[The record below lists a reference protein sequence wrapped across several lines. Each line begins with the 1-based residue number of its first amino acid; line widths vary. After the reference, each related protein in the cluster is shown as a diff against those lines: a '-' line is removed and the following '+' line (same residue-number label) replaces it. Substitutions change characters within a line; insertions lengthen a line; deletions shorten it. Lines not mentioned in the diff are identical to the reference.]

1 MTQEISVSTEKTLSG
16 ATCACCSPIQLA
28 GGKSR
33 REFLKTGAATMATLG
48 LAGFVP
54 GHALAASGNYEAMLV
69 NCIDPR
75 FTTLSWQYMGLLHG
89 VSREK
94 LSDNYSQFVFAG
106 GPIGAVHPKFSAWHK
121 AYWDNLDITVSLH
134 HIKRVVAL
142 THRDCGAA
150 KLAFGEDKVA
160 SREAETES
168 HASALSEFR
177 AQVNKR
183 HPKLS
188 VITGIM
194 GLDGRVDLMG

>member
-1 MTQEISVSTEKTLSG
+1 MTEKTLHG
-16 ATCACCSPIQLA
+16 ATCACCSPLQLA
-28 GGKSR
+28 GAPSR
-33 REFLKTGAATMATLG
+33 RDFLKTGAATVATLG

-54 GHALAASGNYEAMLV
+54 GQALAASGNYESMLV

-94 LSDNYSQFVFAG
+94 LSDNYSQFVIAG
-106 GPIGAVHPKFSAWHK
+106 GPLGAVHPKFSAWHK
-121 AYWDNLDITVSLH
+121 SYWDNLDITVSLH

-150 KLAFGEDKVA
+150 KLAFGEDKVS
-160 SREAETES
+160 SRESETEA
-168 HASALSEFR
+168 HAGALAEFR
-177 AQVNKR
+177 QQVNKR
-183 HPKLS
+183 YPKLS

-194 GLDGRVDLMG
+194 GVDGRVDLVG

>member
-75 FTTLSWQYMGLLHG
+75 FTTLSWQYMGLLQRTAIAARPNWRL
-89 VSREK
+89 VKTKWLRAKQKPSRTPARC
-94 LSDNYSQFVFAG
+94 LS
-106 GPIGAVHPKFSAWHK
+106 
-121 AYWDNLDITVSLH
+121 
-134 HIKRVVAL
+134 
-142 THRDCGAA
+142 
-150 KLAFGEDKVA
+150 
-160 SREAETES
+160 
-168 HASALSEFR
+168 
-177 AQVNKR
+177 
-183 HPKLS
+183 S
-188 VITGIM
+188 VRRSTS
-194 GLDGRVDLMG
+194 VTPS